1 MAVDILGVNGPAG
14 AQLVGLPLKIDPG
27 LKGKLPRVETGDDNH
42 VGWLM
47 WGADAAHNERLD

>member
-1 MAVDILGVNGPAG
+1 
-14 AQLVGLPLKIDPG
+14 VGLPLKIDPG